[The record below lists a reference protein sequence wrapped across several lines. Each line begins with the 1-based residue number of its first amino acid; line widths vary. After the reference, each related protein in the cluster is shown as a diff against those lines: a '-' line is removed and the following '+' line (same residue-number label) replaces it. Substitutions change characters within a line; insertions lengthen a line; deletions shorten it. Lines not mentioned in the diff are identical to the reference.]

1 MEKVKAVLVLHSD
14 ARWNGK
20 TETCIKIEDSF
31 LGGYFSH
38 ETKSLLIHKTMQM
51 MPQADI
57 NSY

>member
-1 MEKVKAVLVLHSD
+1 MEKVKAFHVFHSD
-14 ARWNGK
+14 IRWNGK

-38 ETKSLLIHKTMQM
+38 EMNSFLFHKTMQM